1 MCPGVESPY
10 TPPAGKVKTL
20 EHTTHTSAGTWSKVA
35 AQGALTEYLF
45 KMAAAFMLLTR
56 DGYKLWFYTKGMLSH
71 LEVKVGILR
80 EGWNSAC

>member
-56 DGYKLWFYTKGMLSH
+56 GGYKPILYPNGML
-71 LEVKVGILR
+71 
-80 EGWNSAC
+80 ND